1 MRRRVW
7 SAMAAGWLAA
17 GAAVAISPDTLHLDR
32 QIERDQ
38 AVAHHE
44 LARRE
49 REEEREREKR
59 AVEQTMRMRWDDF
72 RGSVRG
78 GAPVPPPERPARE
91 AAGESRHRGQPFW
104 IPLAVVALFIAGVKL
119 ATSRMKPAAGSA
131 LDDLLADRPLNPA
144 LREEGE

>member
-59 AVEQTMRMRWDDF
+59 AVEQAMRMRWDDF